1 MRPATLFFIGFVG
14 CGSSVLGVNPP
25 KDDTGSAG
33 SGGGIGGGSGGGS
46 GGGGETSVNPKVTS
60 AQAICETGFD
70 ETWYFTAGASDPQG
84 IETIESGGLLEVFD
98 GETLTKELG
107 VVCSASTGFCS
118 GEFSSSVVDVP
129 CYQAADYDFHFTVF
143 DEDGN
148 RSEAFSVSGSS
159 S

>member
-1 MRPATLFFIGFVG
+1 MKPATLFFLVLVG
-14 CGSSVLGVNPP
+14 CGSSVLGVTPP
-25 KDDTGSAG
+25 KEDTGSTG
-33 SGGGIGGGSGGGS
+33 SSGDFDGDS
-46 GGGGETSVNPKVTS
+46 DGGGETSVNPKVTS
-60 AQAICETGFD
+60 AQAICETGLE

-118 GEFSSSVVDVP
+118 GNFSSSVVDVA
-129 CYQAADYDFHFTVF
+129 CYQAAEYDFHFTVF

-148 RSEAFSVSGSS
+148 RSESFSVSGSS